1 MLRRITRAG
10 LLRPA
15 LFAAMVGALCAPGC
29 YSSNYRRELGANVSL
44 VAELADK
51 LADYCRAG
59 FMIEGRAVSSEE
71 MGEFYYAL
79 KKARAY
85 AAMTGA
91 DESRRS
97 HRDFERMLD
106 TYATFVRTAD
116 EYRLAGA
123 HDPAA
128 RLVALLSLHD
138 EVSRL
143 ATKVSADLAAGD

>member
-1 MLRRITRAG
+1 LLRRITRAG

-15 LFAAMVGALCAPGC
+15 PFVALLAATFAAGC
-29 YSSNYRRELGANVSL
+29 YSSNYRRELGANVALLS
-44 VAELADK
+44 ELSDK

-59 FMIEGRAVSSEE
+59 FVLGDRAVSSEE

-85 AAMTGA
+85 DEITRA
-91 DESRRS
+91 DAGRRS

-106 TYATFVRTAD
+106 AYDAFVRAAD

-123 HDPAA
+123 HAA
-128 RLVALLSLHD
+128 ENRDALVVLHDQVKRDGAQVTADLVAD
-138 EVSRL
+138 
-143 ATKVSADLAAGD
+143 D

>member
-10 LLRPA
+10 LFRPA
-15 LFAAMVGALCAPGC
+15 LFAAITAAICAASC
-29 YSSNYRRELGANVSL
+29 YSSNYRRQLGANVAL
-44 VAELADK
+44 VAGLSDK

-59 FMIEGRAVSSEE
+59 FTLEGRAVSSEE

-85 AAMTGA
+85 AAMTRG
-91 DESRRS
+91 DEKRRS

-106 TYATFVRTAD
+106 TYATFVRAAD

-123 HDPAA
+123 HDPAK
-128 RLVALLSLHD
+128 LVALLSLHE
-138 EVSRL
+138 EVRRL
-143 ATKVSADLAAGD
+143 AAKVNADLAAGN